1 MLEFSLFIPLSAK
14 MGALLNRFTFFVLVI
29 CFAAYDDRDKFP
41 PKQRHHLC
49 VMSFF
54 CGKKKSAKFDIFVGC
69 DILQKKEAKSMS
81 KIVDSHNANI
91 CCQKLYSVW
100 SSEKI
105 ATPIRREM
113 KNSHLTIRALQ
124 LKIARNIDRQGIPKD
139 SKIVPFAGKNETEII
154 KAMQQS
160 YADRDLVLQ
169 VRKKKTSKED
179 IKKLRSGLEN
189 LQMNAGCDRDLY
201 LTSYNAGYMLKTLEK
216 KLYEKEE
223 EMEEEPFGL

>member
-1 MLEFSLFIPLSAK
+1 
-14 MGALLNRFTFFVLVI
+14 
-29 CFAAYDDRDKFP
+29 
-41 PKQRHHLC
+41 
-49 VMSFF
+49 
-54 CGKKKSAKFDIFVGC
+54 
-69 DILQKKEAKSMS
+69 MS
-81 KIVDSHNANI
+81 KMIDSHNANA
-91 CCQKLYSVW
+91 CCRKLYSVW

-160 YADRDLVLQ
+160 YADRDLILQ
-169 VRKKKTSKED
+169 VRRKKTRKED

-189 LQMNAGCDRDLY
+189 LQMNADCDRDLY

-216 KLYEKEE
+216 RLYEKGE
-223 EMEEEPFGL
+223 EMEEEPFDL

>member
-29 CFAAYDDRDKFP
+29 CLAIYDDRDKFP

-54 CGKKKSAKFDIFVGC
+54 AAKKSAKFDIFVGC

>member
-1 MLEFSLFIPLSAK
+1 
-14 MGALLNRFTFFVLVI
+14 
-29 CFAAYDDRDKFP
+29 
-41 PKQRHHLC
+41 
-49 VMSFF
+49 
-54 CGKKKSAKFDIFVGC
+54 
-69 DILQKKEAKSMS
+69 MS

-139 SKIVPFAGKNETEII
+139 SKIVPFAGKNEAEII

-160 YADRDLVLQ
+160 YADRDLILQ
-169 VRKKKTSKED
+169 VRRKKTSKED

-189 LQMNAGCDRDLY
+189 LQMSADCDRDLY
-201 LTSYNAGYMLKTLEK
+201 LTSYNAGYVLKTLEK

-223 EMEEEPFGL
+223 EIEEEEPFSL

>member
-29 CFAAYDDRDKFP
+29 CLAIYDDRDKFP

-54 CGKKKSAKFDIFVGC
+54 LWQKSAKFDIFVGC

-81 KIVDSHNANI
+81 KIVDSHNANV

-160 YADRDLVLQ
+160 YADRDLILQ
-169 VRKKKTSKED
+169 VRRKKTSKED

-189 LQMNAGCDRDLY
+189 LQMNADCDRDLY

-223 EMEEEPFGL
+223 MEEEPFGL

>member
-54 CGKKKSAKFDIFVGC
+54 LRQKKSAKFDIFVGC

-201 LTSYNAGYMLKTLEK
+201 LTSCNAGYMLKTLEK

>member
-1 MLEFSLFIPLSAK
+1 
-14 MGALLNRFTFFVLVI
+14 
-29 CFAAYDDRDKFP
+29 
-41 PKQRHHLC
+41 
-49 VMSFF
+49 
-54 CGKKKSAKFDIFVGC
+54 
-69 DILQKKEAKSMS
+69 MS
-81 KIVDSHNANI
+81 KIVDSHNANV

-105 ATPIRREM
+105 ATPIRKEM

-139 SKIVPFAGKNETEII
+139 SKIVPFAGKNEAEII

-160 YADRDLVLQ
+160 HADRDLVLQ

-189 LQMNAGCDRDLY
+189 LLINAACDRDLY
-201 LTSYNAGYMLKTLEK
+201 LTSYNAGYVLKTLEK

-223 EMEEEPFGL
+223 EIEEEPFSL

>member
-1 MLEFSLFIPLSAK
+1 
-14 MGALLNRFTFFVLVI
+14 
-29 CFAAYDDRDKFP
+29 
-41 PKQRHHLC
+41 
-49 VMSFF
+49 
-54 CGKKKSAKFDIFVGC
+54 
-69 DILQKKEAKSMS
+69 MS
-81 KIVDSHNANI
+81 KIVDSHNANV

-160 YADRDLVLQ
+160 YADRDLILQ
-169 VRKKKTSKED
+169 VRRKKTSKED

-189 LQMNAGCDRDLY
+189 LQMNADCDRDLY
-201 LTSYNAGYMLKTLEK
+201 LASYNAGYMLKTLEK

-223 EMEEEPFGL
+223 MEEEPFDL

>member
-14 MGALLNRFTFFVLVI
+14 MGALLNRFTFFVLVV
-29 CFAAYDDRDKFP
+29 CLAAYDDRDKFP
-41 PKQRHHLC
+41 PKQRHHLVWC
-49 VMSFF
+49 LFF
-54 CGKKKSAKFDIFVGC
+54 AAKSAKFDIFVGC
-69 DILQKKEAKSMS
+69 AILQKKEAKSMS

-124 LKIARNIDRQGIPKD
+124 LKIARNIDRQGTPKD

-160 YADRDLVLQ
+160 YADRDLILQ
-169 VRKKKTSKED
+169 VRRKKTRKED

-189 LQMNAGCDRDLY
+189 LQMNADCDRDLY

>member
-29 CFAAYDDRDKFP
+29 CLAIYDDRDKFP

-54 CGKKKSAKFDIFVGC
+54 CGKKSAKFDIFVGC

-81 KIVDSHNANI
+81 KIVDSHNANV

-189 LQMNAGCDRDLY
+189 LQMNAGCDCDLY

-223 EMEEEPFGL
+223 EMEEEPFDL

>member
-14 MGALLNRFTFFVLVI
+14 MGALLNRFIFFVLVV
-29 CFAAYDDRDKFP
+29 CLAAYDDRDKFP
-41 PKQRHHLC
+41 PKQRHHLVWC
-49 VMSFF
+49 LFLRQ
-54 CGKKKSAKFDIFVGC
+54 KSAKFDIFIGC

-160 YADRDLVLQ
+160 YADRDLVFQ

-201 LTSYNAGYMLKTLEK
+201 LTSYNAGYILKTLEK